1 MAATLTIL
9 VPAAGASSRMRGRD
23 KLMERVGSETA
34 LSRTVRLARSIAP
47 HVVVTIPDGGPFA
60 APRAAV
66 LRGTGAE
73 VIPIPDYHDGMSA
86 SIRAGAQAAA
96 MSEGLMILLPD
107 MPEITGED
115 IARVVGAFARDPSHA
130 ARGTGADGT
139 PGHPVILPRR
149 LFADLTVLTGDHGA
163 RKLLEGRPVQ
173 LVPLPDRHALTDLDT
188 PEDWDNWQAPPPG

>member
-23 KLMERVGSETA
+23 KLMERIGPETMLA
-34 LSRTVRLARSIAP
+34 RTVRLARGVAS
-47 HVVVTIPDGGPFA
+47 HVVATIPDGGPFS

-73 VIPIPDYHDGMSA
+73 VIAISDYHDGMSA
-86 SIRAGAQAAA
+86 SIRAGARAAA

-107 MPEITGED
+107 MPEVTGED
-115 IARVVGAFARDPSHA
+115 IARVAEAFALDPAHP
-130 ARGTGADGT
+130 ARGASADGT

-149 LFADLTVLTGDHGA
+149 LFADLAVLTGDHGA
-163 RKLLEGRPVQ
+163 RKVLEGLPVQ
-173 LVPLPDRHALTDLDT
+173 LVLLPDRHALTDLDT
-188 PEDWDNWQAPPPG
+188 PEDWNSWQAPTL